1 MQRDTTVDRGC
12 KLGGVAGALYAISQR
27 EYNHEAA
34 TRPSDGSTVYN
45 VTESVSLIRQGYLYV
60 QLTGAAAVA
69 IGDALS
75 IDSVDGEFTMDLVG
89 VNADAVILTNVFSEE
104 AGIAVL
110 FSNHQPIE
118 FFEYRHPWHRDD
130 FCTKRGSMQVCAVR
144 ISLFFKFREWFDCL
158 MQCIEIE

>member
-1 MQRDTTVDRGC
+1 MPTQDFNIYTANGYAGDLVDSGPRVIQSGVLTTSAAGFGKGMQRDTAVDRGC

-34 TRPSDGSTVYN
+34 NRPSDGTTVYN

-60 QLTGAAAVA
+60 KLTGAAAVA

-89 VNADAVILTNVFSEE
+89 VNSDAVILTNVFSEE
-104 AGIAVL
+104 AGIAGDV
-110 FSNHQPIE
+110 I
-118 FFEYRHPWHRDD
+118 
-130 FCTKRGSMQVCAVR
+130 KVR
-144 ISLFFKFREWFDCL
+144 IDIKD
-158 MQCIEIE
+158 